1 MINKPKVL
9 FLYTEIAEYFLAACS
24 ALAEKAEVF
33 IVRWPINSAAPFEFE
48 VPKGV
53 HILERQQYD
62 TPALIQKAKEIQP
75 DVVFCSGWMDKGY
88 LKVVKA
94 LSEETVTVIT
104 LDNHWKGNLK
114 QRIASLGAQYSFLKY
129 FKYAWVPGAKQ
140 KEYAQRLGFPEDNI
154 YKGFYTANLERFNGV
169 FDQSRPS
176 KQTIYP
182 KRFLYLGR
190 YVAYKGIFDLWKGF
204 EQYRNQGGTWELI
217 CAGTGDQWDS
227 RAIAEGIEHVGFV
240 QPQDI
245 PKLIEKSGAYVLP
258 SHEEPWGVSVHEMA
272 AAGLPLLLSQEVGS
286 ISTFLEE
293 GKNGFSF
300 PQKAPE
306 LIAAAMFSIE
316 KMSDGELLKMGEI
329 SHEKGNYINANNWV
343 NTVLKIIED

>member
-1 MINKPKVL
+1 MSKPNVL
-9 FLYTEIAEYFLAACS
+9 FLYTEMAEYFLAACS

-33 IVRWPINSAAPFEFE
+33 IVRWPINSEAPFEFE

-62 TPALIQKAKEIQP
+62 TPALIQKAKEIQS

-88 LKVVKA
+88 LKLVKA

-104 LDNHWKGNLK
+104 LDNYWKGNLK

-129 FKYAWVPGAKQ
+129 FKYAWVPGEKQ

-154 YKGFYTANLERFNGV
+154 YTGFYIANVERFNRV
-169 FDQSRPS
+169 FDQSRLS
-176 KQTIYP
+176 KQTNYP

-217 CAGTGDQWDS
+217 CAGTGDQWDN
-227 RAIAEGIEHVGFV
+227 RMELEGMRHLGFI
-240 QPQDI
+240 QPQNI
-245 PKLIEKSGAYVLP
+245 PKLIEQSGAYVLP

-272 AAGLPLLLSQEVGS
+272 AAGMPLLLSVAVGS
-286 ISTFLEE
+286 KETFLQE
-293 GKNGFSF
+293 GVNGFGF
-300 PQKAPE
+300 KTHGVEEITQ
-306 LIAAAMFSIE
+306 AMHKLEAMDSE
-316 KMSDGELLKMGEI
+316 ALLRMSSKSNAIGQHINQGSWLTTILEI
-329 SHEKGNYINANNWV
+329 INRG
-343 NTVLKIIED
+343 